1 MHIKTLQ
8 ILRILE
14 ILKFNIFNQ
23 NLSLIFKIFFIKRVI
38 AFSLSV

>member
-23 NLSLIFKIFFIKRVI
+23 NLSLIFKKIFIKRVI